1 MFSPKHILVPS
12 DFSAYSDQALS
23 LARDIALQFHSK
35 IHLLHVV
42 DEKIQ
47 QCAVDYCL
55 DISTVERFRRE
66 ARDISE
72 KKLREELERIGRDGI
87 EVMIEV
93 REGPPH
99 EEIAKMQH
107 EKGIDLVVIG
117 SRGRSGIRG
126 HVGSV
131 TEKVMRLAGCPVM
144 LVGAR
149 ST

>member
-12 DFSAYSDQALS
+12 DFSAHSDQALS

-35 IHLLHVV
+35 IHLLHVI

-55 DISTVERFRRE
+55 DIGTVERFRSE
-66 ARDISE
+66 ARDVSG
-72 KKLREELERIGRDGI
+72 KKLREALDRIGDGI
-87 EVMIEV
+87 EVAIEV
-93 REGPPH
+93 REGSPH
-99 EEIAKMQH
+99 EEIAKVQH

-117 SRGRSGIRG
+117 SRGKSGIRG

-131 TEKVMRLAGCPVM
+131 TEKVMRLAGCPVL